1 MSFCGATAQVAAA
14 ICFMGAPA
22 HLAAA
27 FCFLGTTA
35 HVAAAFC
42 FVGATACVAAAFSGT
57 ALVVAG
63 GGDAT
68 AWPLVGLGLLSKYT
82 TDGEECACGL
92 VVSSSLAIARMV
104 AGRVSSQSYA

>member
-14 ICFMGAPA
+14 ICFMGA
-22 HLAAA
+22 LAYLASA
-27 FCFLGTTA
+27 FCFLGATA

-42 FVGATACVAAAFSGT
+42 FGGATACVAAAFSGT

-82 TDGEECACGL
+82 TDGEVCACDL
-92 VVSSSLAIARMV
+92 VVSSSLAITRMA
-104 AGRVSSQSYA
+104 AGKASSQSCA

>member
-27 FCFLGTTA
+27 FCFLGATA

-57 ALVVAG
+57 ALNVVDVG
-63 GGDAT
+63 NMT

-82 TDGEECACGL
+82 TDGEACACGL
-92 VVSSSLAIARMV
+92 VVSSSLAIARMA
-104 AGRVSSQSYA
+104 AGRASSQSCA

>member
-1 MSFCGATAQVAAA
+1 MSFCGAMAQVAAA
-14 ICFMGAPA
+14 LCFVGVPA
-22 HLAAA
+22 HLAVA
-27 FCFLGTTA
+27 FCFLGATA

-63 GGDAT
+63 CDDAT

-82 TDGEECACGL
+82 TDGEACACGL
-92 VVSSSLAIARMV
+92 VVSSSVTLVRMA
-104 AGRVSSQSYA
+104 AGRALSQSYA

>member
-1 MSFCGATAQVAAA
+1 MSFCGAAAQVAAA

-27 FCFLGTTA
+27 FCFLGATA

-42 FVGATACVAAAFSGT
+42 FVGTTACVAAAFFGT

-82 TDGEECACGL
+82 TDGEVCACGL
-92 VVSSSLAIARMV
+92 VVSSSLAIARMA
-104 AGRVSSQSYA
+104 AGSQSCA